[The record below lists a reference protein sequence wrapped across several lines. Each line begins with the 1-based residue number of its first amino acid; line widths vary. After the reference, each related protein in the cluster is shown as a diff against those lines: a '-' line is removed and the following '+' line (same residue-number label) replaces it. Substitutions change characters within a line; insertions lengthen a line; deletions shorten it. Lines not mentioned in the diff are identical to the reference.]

1 MDNMTRRQRS
11 RTMSK
16 IRSIETK
23 PEKKLRSALHVKGFR
38 FRKNV
43 HALPGKPDI
52 VLPRFKTIIFV
63 NGCFWHQ
70 HPGCP
75 KATMPK
81 SNKRYWRE
89 KLRKNANRDNQNM
102 EKLSSAGWKVIVVW
116 ECEIEKDLS
125 AVYSVIENTLAAK
138 TGA

>member
-43 HALPGKPDI
+43 NALPGKPDI

-89 KLRKNANRDNQNM
+89 KLRKNVNRDNQNM
-102 EKLSSAGWKVIVVW
+102 EKLSSAGWKVIVFW